1 MKTRRPF
8 LSFLLRKFWTLAVA
22 GAFCAAIFSPQPAH
36 AVLDKNRYT
45 DTELVGYAF
54 SKLGKV
60 PPDYQAWINNMA
72 VYRKST
78 PLQRQEMDTQVRQ
91 RLEEGYYSYSP
102 DDDLIHI
109 VADVKVTWNAADF
122 AAGAAPA
129 DEGTPEDNKT
139 FKITFGVEMGKD
151 KTAPYFPFLVGK
163 LWIALVPKDIGAFL
177 NLSLPSA
184 QAMSFIKKIG
194 TVPRAG
200 GASAIIDMKLR
211 PISANAN
218 EPLQIDDT
226 VFWLMLTDIA
236 NLSIFNSGRD
246 ALAWSYDAPWFE
258 SGDKKAMIDLKQ

>member
-8 LSFLLRKFWTLAVA
+8 LSSLLRKLWTLAVT
-22 GAFCAAIFSPQPAH
+22 GAFCAATFSPLPAH
-36 AVLDKNRYT
+36 AVLDKNKYT

-60 PPDYQAWINNMA
+60 PPDYQAWINNME

-91 RLEEGYYSYSP
+91 RLEEGYYNYSP
-102 DDDLIHI
+102 EDDLIHI

-122 AAGAAPA
+122 AAAATPA

-139 FKITFGVEMGKD
+139 FKITFGAAMGKD
-151 KTAPYFPFLVGK
+151 KAAPYFPYLVGK
-163 LWIALVPKDIGAFL
+163 LWIAVIPKDIGAFL

-184 QAMSFIKKIG
+184 QASEFLKKIG
-194 TVPRAG
+194 VGAG
-200 GASAIIDMKLR
+200 AGAADAIIELKLR

-226 VFWLMLTDIA
+226 VFWLMLSDIA
-236 NLSIFNSGRD
+236 NMSIWNPGRD
-246 ALAWSYDAPWFE
+246 GLVWSYDAPWFQ